1 MKNLLF
7 IFIALIGANFNST
20 AQKVLSE
27 GYVKMEITEVTSD
40 NPQMAQGLEMM
51 IGTQTELFF
60 NKEKS
65 VNKMS
70 MMGGMVENN
79 TYVDF
84 NTDKINI
91 LMNAMGNKMWIET
104 NKDESSSEEQKKIQ
118 ENIKVEYDKA
128 DTKEILGYNCFAMK
142 ITSPDM
148 KDMVVTGYITDKIIT
163 DAQVIQGYGDVAM
176 EGFPLEFT
184 VKNDMMTLTISSVEI
199 KDTVDPKEFNMN
211 TEGYTKMTMEEF
223 QKTMGGMG
231 GLGF

>member
-118 ENIKVEYDKA
+118 ENIFHLQDQENMFHHR
-128 DTKEILGYNCFAMK
+128 E
-142 ITSPDM
+142 
-148 KDMVVTGYITDKIIT
+148 
-163 DAQVIQGYGDVAM
+163 
-176 EGFPLEFT
+176 
-184 VKNDMMTLTISSVEI
+184 EI
-199 KDTVDPKEFNMN
+199 KYF
-211 TEGYTKMTMEEF
+211 
-223 QKTMGGMG
+223 
-231 GLGF
+231 LI

>member
-91 LMNAMGNKMWIET
+91 LMNAMGN
-104 NKDESSSEEQKKIQ
+104 
-118 ENIKVEYDKA
+118 
-128 DTKEILGYNCFAMK
+128 
-142 ITSPDM
+142 
-148 KDMVVTGYITDKIIT
+148 
-163 DAQVIQGYGDVAM
+163 
-176 EGFPLEFT
+176 
-184 VKNDMMTLTISSVEI
+184 
-199 KDTVDPKEFNMN
+199 
-211 TEGYTKMTMEEF
+211 
-223 QKTMGGMG
+223 
-231 GLGF
+231 